1 MTLCTQVSG
10 APGKLLMGMRE
21 RSLSYRRAD
30 EAERIYVEAA
40 PAVSSAI
47 SGSAREFLH
56 SLHTIVREA
65 VEDSGGH
72 FE

>member
-1 MTLCTQVSG
+1 
-10 APGKLLMGMRE
+10 MGMRE